1 MSVAAVAFRHW
12 ASTVDLPSG
21 ALPLARMIGVN
32 RTTVQAQLLRGRV
45 REAVVI
51 AAARAVSVEPVVAL
65 SSFDEYN
72 DLHRGM
78 RPPLPVEILSQ
89 VTLTD
94 ASVELLRR
102 RNATYGDAIAA
113 VQIWEDPPQ
122 PDGLRTWIDAV
133 DSGHIRRELA
143 ERLGIAPPN
152 LSAQITANKMRPRHL
167 VEAARI
173 ASTSLTSGLAVGGV
187 ITLQE
192 AGWPDSARSHAVTH
206 LSDVALNDLVQAR
219 LAAAQRGARRLAAD
233 SAEARRIEETLG

>member
-1 MSVAAVAFRHW
+1 VSVGAAAFKHW

-21 ALPLARMIGVN
+21 ALPLARAIGVN

-45 REAVVI
+45 RETVVV
-51 AAARAVSVEPVVAL
+51 AAARAVGIEPVVAL
-65 SSFDEYN
+65 SSFDEY
-72 DLHRGM
+72 DELHRSM
-78 RPPLPVEILSQ
+78 RPPLPVEVLSQ

-94 ASVELLRR
+94 ATIELIRR
-102 RNATYGDAIAA
+102 RNPAA
-113 VQIWEDPPQ
+113 LSELHVWEDPPQ

-133 DSGHIRRELA
+133 DPGHIRRDLA

-173 ASTSLTSGLAVGGV
+173 ANTSLTSGLAVGGV

-192 AGWPDSARSHAVTH
+192 AGWPEGARSHAITH
-206 LSDVALNDLVQAR
+206 LSAVALNDLVQAR

>member
-1 MSVAAVAFRHW
+1 VSVSATAFKSW
-12 ASTVDLPSG
+12 ASTAGLPSG

-45 REAVVI
+45 RETTVI
-51 AAARAVSVEPVVAL
+51 AAARAVGVEPVVAL
-65 SSFDEYN
+65 SSFDEYD
-72 DLHRGM
+72 DLHRNTQ
-78 RPPLPVEILSQ
+78 PPLPVEILSQ

-102 RNATYGDAIAA
+102 RNATYGDAVAA
-113 VQIWEDPPQ
+113 VHIWEDPPQ

-133 DSGHIRRELA
+133 DPGHIRRDLA

-192 AGWPDSARSHAVTH
+192 AGWPDGARAHALTH

>member
-1 MSVAAVAFRHW
+1 MSVAAAAFKHW
-12 ASTVDLPSG
+12 ASTVDLPSA
-21 ALPLARMIGVN
+21 ALPLARAIGVS

-45 REAVVI
+45 RENVVV
-51 AAARAVSVEPVVAL
+51 AAARAVGMEPVVAL
-65 SSFDEYN
+65 SSFDEYAE
-72 DLHRGM
+72 LHDSM
-78 RPPLPVEILSQ
+78 RPPLPVEVLSQ

-94 ASVELLRR
+94 ATIELLRR
-102 RNATYGDAIAA
+102 RSPAA
-113 VQIWEDPPQ
+113 LSGVHVWEDPPQ

-133 DSGHIRRELA
+133 DPGHIRRDLA

-152 LSAQITANKMRPRHL
+152 LSAQITSNKMRPRHL

-173 ASTSLTSGLAVGGV
+173 ANTSLTSGLAVGGV

-192 AGWPDSARSHAVTH
+192 AGWPEGARSHAITH